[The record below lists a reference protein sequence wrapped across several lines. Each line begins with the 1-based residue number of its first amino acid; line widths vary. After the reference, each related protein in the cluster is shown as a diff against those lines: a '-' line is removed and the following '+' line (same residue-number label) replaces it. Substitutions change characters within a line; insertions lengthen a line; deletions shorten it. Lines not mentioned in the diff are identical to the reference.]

1 MFLKAIKKFSDK
13 IEIALAV
20 IFFCTMI
27 LSCGRYIDIKINGK
41 SSVLQRLPE
50 NEKTLLLRASQSQ
63 QWESSNPFIKP
74 TFAGICTKESGKVSA
89 FSLSARKVLLE
100 DANEVIVKC
109 FSGSYET
116 LVFKSKQHR
125 LEYIESLKNAP
136 EYMLFG
142 FMNDIPAS
150 AFLPSFAKNYEP
162 LVTAG
167 NFYVKYMFLVPD
179 EKSGAYIVTVSED
192 LNVRILKS
200 DEQVQFNINDYSA
213 YNENTDFV
221 PFSYAKSECIVPL
234 IEKTVAVNDFCVDTA
249 ANVYGKSTDTQWVQK
264 FLDVFNINKS
274 LSKVYITKDNSVL
287 DYIDDTNEM
296 LFSSDGTVTY
306 DGSEKGIY
314 LEHFLGY
321 YPQQSSFSVSDKI
334 LSVKQCVNMMEKSFD
349 TGDASVGISKIYYEP
364 DTDKLFVDVK
374 YFVGGIVVTD
384 REYDGRFVINGDY
397 LVNAEFFALS
407 VTALETSTYLIPQKY
422 ALSLSG
428 EQTSG
433 IYAALSKKD
442 ENVHSAMWKYESTQN
457 GEVDA

>member
-162 LVTAG
+162 LLVLG
-167 NFYVKYMFLVPD
+167 DFYVKYMFLVPD
-179 EKSGAYIVTVSED
+179 SEKGAYIVTVSNDLDVNVLQSNED
-192 LNVRILKS
+192 
-200 DEQVQFNINDYSA
+200 VQFNINDYSA

-221 PFSYAKSECIVPL
+221 PFSYANNDSILPIL
-234 IEKTVAVNDFCVDTA
+234 DKTVEVNDFAVDTA
-249 ANVYGKSTDTQWVQK
+249 AKVYGKNTDTEWVQK
-264 FLDVFNINKS
+264 SLDVFNINKS
-274 LSKVYITKDNSVL
+274 LSKVYITKDNFVL

-296 LFSSDGTVTY
+296 LFSDDGMVTY
-306 DGSEKGIY
+306 DGSGKGIY

-321 YPQQSSFSVSDKI
+321 YPELSTFSFSDKI
-334 LSVKQCVNMMEKSFD
+334 LAVKQCVNMMENSID
-349 TGDASVGISKIYYEP
+349 TGDATVGISNIYYEP
-364 DTDKLFVDVK
+364 DTDKLCVEVK
-374 YFVGGIVVTD
+374 YFAGGIVVTD
-384 REYDGRFVINGDY
+384 AEYDGRFVISGDY
-397 LVNAEFFALS
+397 LVNAEFLTLCVS
-407 VTALETSTYLIPQKY
+407 ALESSTYLIPQKY

-428 EQTSG
+428 KDASDV
-433 IYAALSKKD
+433 YAALSKKD
-442 ENVHSAMWKYESTQN
+442 ENVHSVMWTFESGQN